1 MRDIIIPIGGTRHP
15 DPDDECK
22 LCKRKVYPS
31 KLTRCYYCKKLFCKA
46 CITEDLW
53 DNKYVICLNCARRF
67 VTPKNSNFKSKYTS
81 LTLYLSNRA
90 RWKRWIKLQF
100 SEIEGIIEND
110 LPESAY
116 KKSEWWTKP
125 NSIQTKA
132 WNSIG
137 WSTKEV
143 NLKQKTVIFTRPKVV
158 TPKKENNSR
167 KKSPFVNLP
176 EYKPRKTKTPSLTR
190 IAIAQA
196 RLQNISRKKSSIKK
210 HRGKFHPKT
219 AYEKRLWNPEE
230 KP

>member
-1 MRDIIIPIGGTRHP
+1 MRDIIIPIGGTRPP
-15 DPDDECK
+15 DPDNECK
-22 LCKRKVYPS
+22 LCKRKVHPS
-31 KLTRCYYCKKLFCKA
+31 QLIRCYRCKKLFCKT
-46 CITEDLW
+46 CITEDLY
-53 DNKYVICLNCARRF
+53 DNKYLICLNCARRF
-67 VTPKNSNFKSKYTS
+67 VSTINSNFKSKYTA
-81 LTLYLSNRA
+81 LTLYLSNKA
-90 RWKRWIKLQF
+90 KWKRWIKLQF

-110 LPESAY
+110 LSESAY
-116 KKSEWWTKP
+116 KNSKWWTKP
-125 NSIQTKA
+125 NSIQARA
-132 WNSIG
+132 WNNIG
-137 WSTKEV
+137 WSIKEL
-143 NLKQKTVIFTRPKVV
+143 NLKQKFVIFTRPKVI
-158 TPKKENNSR
+158 TPKKESYLK